1 MAEMAGKYFS
11 EGSELK
17 DVARFDPKSFKTGV
31 IVYEVV
37 RVINGI
43 VLFLEDHFSRLQES
57 VSLSSNSFHLTL
69 PELHHILSGLIQSN
83 EVEVG
88 NIKIIVH
95 FNINRSPV
103 FYAFFIPHVY
113 PVAAMYQNGVES
125 DFFRAERSDPNIKK
139 LHPVLIESVSNYIK
153 TQNLYDA
160 LLVSEDETVTEG
172 SKTNI
177 FFIRG
182 DILITAP
189 GSMVLKG
196 ITRQKVIQLSKD
208 LHFPIKEN
216 PIHLVDLETFEA
228 AFFSGTS
235 PKILPVSRIAHIR
248 YNPHHGVLRQIMH
261 AYDELITDYIHKK
274 NRMF

>member
-1 MAEMAGKYFS
+1 MAEITGKYFS
-11 EGSELK
+11 QGSELK
-17 DVARFDPKSFKTGV
+17 DTARFDPNILDTGV

-57 VSLSSNSFHLTL
+57 VSLSSYSFHLTL
-69 PELHHILSGLIQSN
+69 SELHHILSELIKSN
-83 EVEVG
+83 DRATG

-95 FNINRSPV
+95 FNIHQSPV
-103 FYAFFIPHVY
+103 LYAFFIPHAY

-125 DFFRAERSDPNIKK
+125 DFFRAERIDPNIKK
-139 LHPVLIESVSNYIK
+139 LHPALIERVVTFIK

-182 DILITAP
+182 DSLFTAP

-208 LHFPIKEN
+208 LHIPIIEETLN
-216 PIHLVDLETFEA
+216 MHDLETFEA

-235 PKILPVSRIAHIR
+235 PKILPVSRIAHIHF
-248 YNPHHGVLRQIMH
+248 NPHHSVLRQIML
-261 AYDELITDYIHKK
+261 AYDELITAYIHKK
-274 NRMF
+274 NRML